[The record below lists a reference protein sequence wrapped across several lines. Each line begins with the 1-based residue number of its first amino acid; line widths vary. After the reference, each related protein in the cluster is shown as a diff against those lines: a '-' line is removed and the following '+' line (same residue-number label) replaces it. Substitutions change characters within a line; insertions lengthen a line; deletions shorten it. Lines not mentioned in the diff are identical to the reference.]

1 MQERLK
7 EWLTLNYGN
16 TNVSGDSTSEDFFN
30 DYIEFKKF
38 ITESLEDLK
47 QSFGDLKQGKSKSSS
62 QHLFEKSQG
71 ELIEIINGKDEMI
84 VSLKEKI
91 HFLSDRNFHNFHN
104 TQNVDS
110 YALNETI
117 SLLKNELDQK
127 QSIIERLISKESNF
141 TTVFYTVHAIFV
153 EESRVN

>member
-1 MQERLK
+1 
-7 EWLTLNYGN
+7 
-16 TNVSGDSTSEDFFN
+16 
-30 DYIEFKKF
+30 
-38 ITESLEDLK
+38 
-47 QSFGDLKQGKSKSSS
+47 
-62 QHLFEKSQG
+62 
-71 ELIEIINGKDEMI
+71 MI